1 MMSTLDLFK
10 YLDPTT
16 SDDSSFLSFSSFSDL
31 TQPRYQQ
38 DDYSSPCSFG
48 QVLDYTQES
57 RNRKPYFQS
66 SPTPPFTCSDVGS
79 DFESP
84 QDPFSIISTAFSP
97 ISTTSP
103 NNGDFGIFHTP
114 SKAGPSKLSGPG
126 PTHQSHRSTS
136 SSSDWN
142 SPVTPSL
149 TYKSS
154 VDSLATLAPEHDFY
168 LPPSSHLPSPG
179 YGWDD
184 QAFGASSSTSAHN
197 SPPSPSPYRVVS
209 NPSLNI
215 NRHPRVIKQIMSMPA
230 LKEEEQTGSW
240 FDEFLHDDEAK
251 VDVGD
256 GLAENLDWTLTFP
269 EFSQGNNESTE
280 GTIFQAFTEQ
290 ETNDIASLSFENVQ
304 ASQPSSSTI
313 PSYAQVEAPS
323 IVPDLS
329 FSSVDNDDVSHF
341 YQWMNDNP
349 VNMAETTQDMSLNL
363 DMSST
368 LDMSSASN
376 SAPSTS
382 WGSYPAQT
390 GIAPSAVFQNDMR
403 PATAPDAL
411 GIWSD
416 NSSLS
421 VPGPGSMLRR

>member
-1 MMSTLDLFK
+1 MSTLDLFK

-16 SDDSSFLSFSSFSDL
+16 SDDSSFLSFSSFADL
-31 TQPRYQQ
+31 TQPRYQDQ
-38 DDYSSPCSFG
+38 DDYSLPSTFG
-48 QVLDYTQES
+48 QVCDYSQES
-57 RNRKPYFQS
+57 GNSKPYFQS

-79 DFESP
+79 P
-84 QDPFSIISTAFSP
+84 QDPFSIISNIFSP
-97 ISTTSP
+97 IIDSP
-103 NNGDFGIFHTP
+103 SNNGEFGIFHTP
-114 SKAGPSKLSGPG
+114 SKAGPSKLSGPN
-126 PTHQSHRSTS
+126 HQSQRSTS

-154 VDSLATLAPEHDFY
+154 VDSLATLAPENDFY

-209 NPSLNI
+209 NPSLGT
-215 NRHPRVIKQIMSMPA
+215 RHPRVIKQIMSMPA
-230 LKEEEQTGSW
+230 LKEEEQSNSW
-240 FDEFLHDDEAK
+240 FDEFLHDEDAK
-251 VDVGD
+251 VEEK
-256 GLAENLDWTLTFP
+256 LAEDLDWTLSFP
-269 EFSQGNNESTE
+269 EFNQSNNETSTE

-290 ETNDIASLSFENVQ
+290 ESNDISNLSFDNI
-304 ASQPSSSTI
+304 QPSSSTL
-313 PSYAQVEAPS
+313 PTYSQVEAPS

-349 VNMAETTQDMSLNL
+349 VDMSASTVDMTSSNL
-363 DMSST
+363 DMTTST
-368 LDMSSASN
+368 LDMSSAST
-376 SAPSTS
+376 SGPSVSSSSVPSTS
-382 WGSYPAQT
+382 WGNYPAQN
-390 GIAPSAVFQNDMR
+390 GIAPSAVFQNDLR
-403 PATAPDAL
+403 PATAPDL

-416 NSSLS
+416 NSSLG
-421 VPGPGSMLRR
+421 VPGPGSMMRR

>member
-16 SDDSSFLSFSSFSDL
+16 SDDSSFLSFSSFADL
-31 TQPRYQQ
+31 AQPRYQQ
-38 DDYSSPCSFG
+38 DDYSLPSSFG
-48 QVLDYTQES
+48 QVFDYSQES
-57 RNRKPYFQS
+57 RNTKPHFQS
-66 SPTPPFTCSDVGS
+66 SPTPPFSCSDLGS
-79 DFESP
+79 EFESP
-84 QDPFSIISTAFSP
+84 QDPFSIISNAFSP
-97 ISTTSP
+97 LISSP

-114 SKAGPSKLSGPG
+114 SKAGPLKLSGPS
-126 PTHQSHRSTS
+126 THQSQRSIS

-142 SPVTPSL
+142 LPVTPSL

-209 NPSLNI
+209 NPSI
-215 NRHPRVIKQIMSMPA
+215 GTRHPRVIKQIMSMPA
-230 LKEEEQTGSW
+230 LKEEDQSNSW
-240 FDEFLHDDEAK
+240 FDEFIQNDDAK
-251 VDVGD
+251 VEDK
-256 GLAENLDWTLTFP
+256 LAEDLDWTLTFP
-269 EFSQGNNESTE
+269 DFNQGNTESTD

-290 ETNDIASLSFENVQ
+290 DSNDLTNLSFDN
-304 ASQPSSSTI
+304 QPSSSTL
-313 PSYAQVEAPS
+313 PTYGQVEAPA

-329 FSSVDNDDVSHF
+329 FSSVDENDVSHF
-341 YQWMNDNP
+341 YQWMNENP
-349 VNMAETTQDMSLNL
+349 VDMSASSL
-363 DMSST
+363 DMSSSSNLNLDNSAST
-368 LDMSSASN
+368 LDLSSAST

-382 WGSYPAQT
+382 WGNYPAQT
-390 GIAPSAVFQNDMR
+390 GIAPSAVFQNDLR

-411 GIWSD
+411 GWSD
-416 NSSLS
+416 NSSLG
-421 VPGPGSMLRR
+421 VPGPGSMMRR